1 MAIQQSKTARIQMIR
16 RLLLIPLLVLLS
28 ACHDK
33 IETPRPTKPVE
44 RTVLMYFPWSVNLT
58 TYFKQNIADIEAVVA
73 QGALKNDR
81 ILVYFMNSE
90 TEAELFELRQQKNT
104 CIRVSKKK
112 YEPVPIFTTA
122 AGIASILD
130 DVCQYAPAEHY
141 AMTIGCHGLAW
152 LPVSQSRGRA
162 QATERQKEYWEYESE
177 GRPLTR
183 WFGGTKE
190 EYQTDITELA
200 AGIEQAGM
208 KMDYILFDDCY
219 MASVE
224 VAYALRHVTEHLI
237 GSTCEVMA
245 VGFPYEKIG
254 PHLVGEID
262 YEAISQAFYDFYRS
276 YQYPYGTISVTVCSE
291 LDALADVM
299 HRINERYTFTTTEAN
314 LRHLQYLDGYSP
326 VCFFDMG
333 DYVHQLCNDTALL
346 AEFEEQLER
355 TVPSAWHRHTP
366 SFYSMSNGV
375 NPIRTYSGITISDP
389 SINSKTVQAKQE
401 TEWWQATHSR

>member
-1 MAIQQSKTARIQMIR
+1 MIQ
-16 RLLLIPLLVLLS
+16 RLILIPLLILLS

-33 IETPRPTKPVE
+33 IETPRPTEPVE
-44 RTVLMYFPWSVNLT
+44 RTVLMYFPWSGDEQPLT
-58 TYFKQNIADIEAVVA
+58 SYIKQNIADIEAVVA
-73 QGALKNDR
+73 QGLLKNDR
-81 ILVYFMNSE
+81 ILVYFMNSG

-112 YEPVPIFTTA
+112 YDSVPIFTTA
-122 AGIASILD
+122 TGIASILD
-130 DVCQYAPAEHY
+130 DVRQYAPAEHY
-141 AMTIGCHGLAW
+141 AMTIGSHGLAW
-152 LPVSQSRGRA
+152 LPVSQSRSRA

-183 WFGGTKE
+183 WFGGTDEK
-190 EYQTDITELA
+190 YQTDITELA

-224 VAYALRHVTEHLI
+224 VAYALRHVTDFLI

-245 VGFPYEKIG
+245 VGFPYGKIG
-254 PHLVGEID
+254 PYLVEEID
-262 YEAISQAFYDFYRS
+262 YEAISQSFYDFYMS

-291 LDALADVM
+291 LNALADVM
-299 HRINERYTFTTTEAN
+299 RRINERYTFDTTEAN
-314 LRHLQYLDGYSP
+314 LRRLQYLDGYAP

-333 DYVHQLCNDTALL
+333 DYVRQLCNDAALL

-366 SFYSMSNGV
+366 SFYSRSCGV
-375 NPIRTYSGITISDP
+375 NPIRTYSGITTSDP
-389 SINSKTVQAKQE
+389 SINAKTVQAKQE
-401 TEWWQATHSR
+401 TEWWQTTHAR

>member
-1 MAIQQSKTARIQMIR
+1 MIRR
-16 RLLLIPLLVLLS
+16 RLLLPLLALLLT

-33 IETPRPTKPVE
+33 IETPRPEKPVE

-58 TYFKQNIADIEAVVA
+58 YYFRQNIADIEAVVA
-73 QGALKNDR
+73 AGALKDDR
-81 ILVYFMNSE
+81 ILVYFMNSA

-104 CIRVSKKK
+104 CVRIPKKK
-112 YEPVPIFTTA
+112 YDPVPAFTTA

-130 DVCQYAPAEHY
+130 DVRRQAPAEHY

-152 LPVSQSRGRA
+152 LPVTQSRGRM
-162 QATERQKEYWEYESE
+162 QTGEREKEYWEYESE

-183 WFGGTKE
+183 WFGGTEE
-190 EYQTDITELA
+190 EYQTEIAELA
-200 AGIEQAGM
+200 AGIEEAGM

-224 VAYALRHVTEHLI
+224 VAYALRRVTDHLI

-245 VGFPYEKIG
+245 VGFPYGKMG
-254 PHLVGEID
+254 AYLVGEVD
-262 YEAISQAFYDFYRS
+262 YEAISQAFYDFYMA

-291 LDALADVM
+291 VEALADVM
-299 HRINERYTFTTTEAN
+299 RRINERYTFPATEAN
-314 LRHLQYLDGYSP
+314 LRRLQYLDGYSP

-333 DYVHQLCNDTALL
+333 DYVRQLCKDEALL

-366 SFYSMSNGV
+366 MFYSMSNGT
-375 NPIRTYSGITISDP
+375 NPIRTYSGITTSDP
-389 SINSKTVQAKQE
+389 SIHAKTLQTKQE
-401 TEWWQATHSR
+401 TEWWRATHP